1 MPKGSK
7 GKKRVSRRPRRRLNR
22 RIPRQ
27 GGLTRIIKYIV
38 GQNIETKS
46 AQAYWDGALTSRA
59 SAVFGERC
67 VGYLCPAGDAGY
79 PAGQQISISQ
89 GAGDGQRISNKI
101 TTKSVSFK
109 FNIYVA
115 PYNASSNP
123 NPKPYLVTLWIFKL
137 ANDAQESRSDAANMM
152 VSNMFD
158 LGNTATSIQNNLTD
172 HIRPYNNN
180 VVRVLRKMTFKVGHS
195 EYAGTGSA
203 PASQNFTSND
213 YKLNIIKYLN
223 VTKYVNKTFRF
234 EDTSTDPTTKK
245 TFFAFTFAPAD
256 GSSGAFLDP
265 FAPVRVSWYV
275 DYKYK
280 DA

>member
-1 MPKGSK
+1 MARKAK
-7 GKKRVSRRPRRRLNR
+7 NQKRTRRPRRVVNR
-22 RIPRQ
+22 RIR
-27 GGLTRIIKYIV
+27 GNKALTRMVKYIV
-38 GQNIETKS
+38 GANTETKS

-67 VGYLCPAGDAGY
+67 IYYLCPAGDAGY
-79 PAGQQISISQ
+79 PSGQQISISQ
-89 GAGDGQRISNKI
+89 GAGDGQRIGNKI
-101 TTKSVSFK
+101 TTKNVTLK
-109 FNIYVA
+109 LNIYVA

-123 NPKPYLVTLWIFKL
+123 NPKPYLVTLWIFKM
-137 ANDAQESRSDAANMM
+137 ANDAQESRSDAANMF

-158 LGNTATSIQNNLTD
+158 LGNSSGSIQNNLTD

-180 VVRVLRKMTFKVGHS
+180 VIRVLRKMTFKVGHS
-195 EYAGTGSA
+195 EYAGTGSSA
-203 PASQNFTSND
+203 ASQNFTSND

-256 GSSGAFLDP
+256 GSSGALFDP
-265 FAPVRVSWYV
+265 YAPVRVSWYV